1 VHEATLVSKI
11 ELQPILC
18 SVPQASAI
26 LGRGVGAIYELIG
39 NGKIR
44 AVKSNGRTLIW
55 VDSLREYANGLPKAE
70 VKPRYRKPQRL
81 R

>member
-1 VHEATLVSKI
+1 MHECTLISKI

-18 SVPQASAI
+18 SIPQASAI
-26 LGRGVGAIYELIG
+26 LGRGVGAIYRLIG
-39 NGKIR
+39 DGKIR

-55 VDSLREYANGLPKAE
+55 VDSLREYANGLPKAD

>member
-1 VHEATLVSKI
+1 MHEATLVSKI

>member
-1 VHEATLVSKI
+1 M
-11 ELQPILC
+11 
-18 SVPQASAI
+18 
-26 LGRGVGAIYELIG
+26 LGRGVGAIYGLIG
-39 NGKIR
+39 DGKIR

-55 VDSLREYANGLPKAE
+55 VESLREYAKDLPKVE

>member
-1 VHEATLVSKI
+1 VSKI

-18 SVPQASAI
+18 SIPQASAI
-26 LGRGVGAIYELIG
+26 LGRGVGAIYGLIG
-39 NGKIR
+39 DGKIR
-44 AVKSNGRTLIW
+44 AVKSNNRTLIF
-55 VDSLREYANGLPKAE
+55 VDSLRAYADTLEKAN

>member
-1 VHEATLVSKI
+1 VSKV

-18 SVPQASAI
+18 SIPQASAI
-26 LGRGVGAIYELIG
+26 LGRGVGAIYGLIG
-39 NGKIR
+39 DGKIR
-44 AVKSNGRTLIW
+44 AVKSNGRTLIF
-55 VDSLREYANGLPKAE
+55 VDSLHEYAHDLPKAD